1 MLILF
6 CVAACVPIALAVAVP
21 VVLRLAGVADERRW
35 RWWLYAACAMFAV
48 SWYLPSPLIDGQD
61 TSFTTHFV
69 GGGVFTG
76 LLWYYLKRSL
86 GWRGHWLI
94 EAFSLFALVS
104 ALGCIN
110 ELFELAT
117 VRAGLVRL
125 SLTDTN
131 WDILANSLGALA
143 VYGGYLLGGW
153 LGDRK
158 RG

>member
-1 MLILF
+1 M
-6 CVAACVPIALAVAVP
+6 
-21 VVLRLAGVADERRW
+21 
-35 RWWLYAACAMFAV
+35 
-48 SWYLPSPLIDGQD
+48 
-61 TSFTTHFV
+61 
-69 GGGVFTG
+69 
-76 LLWYYLKRSL
+76 LWYYLKRSL

-131 WDILANSLGALA
+131 WDILANSLGVLA

>member
-1 MLILF
+1 M
-6 CVAACVPIALAVAVP
+6 
-21 VVLRLAGVADERRW
+21 
-35 RWWLYAACAMFAV
+35 
-48 SWYLPSPLIDGQD
+48 
-61 TSFTTHFV
+61 
-69 GGGVFTG
+69 FTG
-76 LLWYYLKRSL
+76 LLWYYLKRAL

-110 ELFELAT
+110 ELFELGT

-131 WDILANSLGALA
+131 WDILANSLGALV
-143 VYGGYLLGGW
+143 VYAGYLLGGW
-153 LGDRK
+153 LGDRR